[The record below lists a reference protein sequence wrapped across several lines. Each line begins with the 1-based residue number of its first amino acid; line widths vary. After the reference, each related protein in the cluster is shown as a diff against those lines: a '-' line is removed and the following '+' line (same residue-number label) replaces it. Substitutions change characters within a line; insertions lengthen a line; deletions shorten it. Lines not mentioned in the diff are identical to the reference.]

1 MYDVII
7 SGAGPAGSKC
17 AEYLAKKG
25 FKVALIERDTTWR
38 KPCGGGCS
46 VRLFKYF
53 PQLKKLDLI
62 NKHTIAMYSADY
74 TKFEFNYK
82 DYDEYSFV
90 MDRLKFDNVIRD
102 IAIDAGAELFDKNMS
117 FDFVYKNGQKIGV
130 KTKSSNG
137 VNEFYGKIIIVAD
150 GMSSKLALK
159 SNIRRIWKVEDL
171 GLAKCAI
178 LEGDNNLDINKV
190 YFYFRPYMGYG
201 WIFPISAKRFN
212 VGVITYNKD
221 NYRFNAIT
229 LFKKFLKAPNIQQ
242 FLFKSNYSEIWSGA
256 FPEPTC
262 GVLEKSLYGNNLMI
276 IGDAAGF
283 VAPITGEGIHAGV
296 VSGQIAAETAVDAL
310 ERNDFSTKV
319 LQEYKRHPNI
329 KKIIRNFKLM
339 KSFGNFFYEKNGLY
353 LSNTFKIAE
362 QDPGFKKIVADVFL
376 FNKIPPKD
384 FIVKIKNYKP

>member
-38 KPCGGGCS
+38 KPGGGGCS

-74 TKFEFNYK
+74 TKFEYNYK

-130 KTKSSNG
+130 KTKSSSG

-159 SNIRRIWKVEDL
+159 SNIRRTWKVEDL

-178 LEGDNNLDINKV
+178 LEGDTNLDINKV

-201 WIFPISAKRFN
+201 WIFPISDKRFN

-221 NYRFNAIT
+221 NYRFNAKT
-229 LFKKFLKAPNIQQ
+229 LFKKFLKTPNIQQ
-242 FLFKSNYSEIWSGA
+242 F
-256 FPEPTC
+256 
-262 GVLEKSLYGNNLMI
+262 
-276 IGDAAGF
+276 
-283 VAPITGEGIHAGV
+283 
-296 VSGQIAAETAVDAL
+296 
-310 ERNDFSTKV
+310 
-319 LQEYKRHPNI
+319 
-329 KKIIRNFKLM
+329 
-339 KSFGNFFYEKNGLY
+339 
-353 LSNTFKIAE
+353 
-362 QDPGFKKIVADVFL
+362 
-376 FNKIPPKD
+376 
-384 FIVKIKNYKP
+384 